1 MGRRDGLQEGHDP
14 RADQGVRRADQGRL
28 LAHRLRALRPVDVP
42 HLWSQVEDGQRD
54 RRKEDGGPTL
64 AEVERD
70 GSVLL
75 PATAAAGVRQLQELR
90 GPLACRFLGRQRRGY
105 AWKGRDLRE
114 EGGGGRRRQE
124 EVSIGR
130 LAISFRFCAR
140 DL

>member
-1 MGRRDGLQEGHDP
+1 MG
-14 RADQGVRRADQGRL
+14 DQGRVF
-28 LAHRLRALRPVDVP
+28 AHRLRALRSVGVP
-42 HLWSQVEDGQRD
+42 HLWSQVEDGKGD

-64 AEVERD
+64 AEIERD

-90 GPLACRFLGRQRRGY
+90 GPLACRFLGRQRRGD

-124 EVSIGR
+124 EVRAERRANPDSKIDPRG
-130 LAISFRFCAR
+130 
-140 DL
+140 D